1 MEEDQDFI
9 KVSIISILQRME
21 INLEDVQEKMEKD
34 IFAEA
39 DSECQ

>member
-1 MEEDQDFI
+1 MEEGQDFI

-39 DSECQ
+39 GSGCQ